1 MKTDV
6 TVASSSGTFTTGS
19 ISITNPSPSNV
30 VSNQTSIGSAA
41 GYLFHNSNTTSATH
55 IENALR
61 VHGNADIRGDLTING
76 KSMLKALEAI
86 EDKLAILTPNL
97 ELEEKWEQLKV
108 LRKAY
113 MELESEIKEKQ
124 KIWGILQK

>member
-1 MKTDV
+1 MKAGV
-6 TVASSSGTFTTGS
+6 TVAASGGTFTNGS

-30 VSNQTSIGSAA
+30 VSNHTSTGSSA
-41 GYLFHNSNTTSATH
+41 GYMFHNSNITSNT
-55 IENALR
+55 IENSLK
-61 VHGNADIRGDLTING
+61 VHGNADIHGDLTING

-86 EDKLAILTPNL
+86 EAKLAILTPNI
-97 ELEEKWEQLKV
+97 ELEEKWGQLKE

-113 MELESEIKEKQ
+113 MDLESEIKEKQ

>member
-1 MKTDV
+1 MKV
-6 TVASSSGTFTTGS
+6 SHLPGSSGTLTTGS
-19 ISITNPSPSNV
+19 ISITNPAASSV
-30 VSNQTSIGSAA
+30 VSNNTSTGAPA
-41 GYLFHNSNTTSATH
+41 GYIFHNSNITANTC
-55 IENALR
+55 IENSLK
-61 VHGNADIRGDLTING
+61 VHGNADIHGDLTING

-86 EDKLAILTPNL
+86 EAKLAILTPNI
-97 ELEEKWEQLKV
+97 ELEEKWGQLKE